1 VKILIVDNHQLF
13 CDGLKTLLEH
23 EPNTKVI
30 GEAND
35 GRAAVRMAQRLSPDL
50 VIMDVMMPELNGIE
64 ATRQIKSILPK
75 VKILALSMHADR
87 HYVGNMLTAGASG
100 YVLKDSAFAEL
111 AHAIKVVCQG
121 KRYLSPSIMDMVV
134 DDYVQCLSPGAATQ
148 SAPLSELS
156 SREREVLQLIV
167 EGRKTKE
174 IAGRLFISHKTV
186 ETHRRNIMGKL
197 GIATLADLIRWGL
210 RQGMASLDKS

>member
-23 EPNTKVI
+23 ESNTKVI

-35 GRAAVRMAQRLSPDL
+35 GRAAVRMAQKLAPDL
-50 VIMDVMMPELNGIE
+50 IIMDVMMPELNGIE
-64 ATRQIKSILPK
+64 ATRQIKGLLPK
-75 VKILALSMHADR
+75 VKIIALSMHADK
-87 HYVGNMLTAGASG
+87 HYVGNMLAAGASG

-111 AHAIKVVCQG
+111 AHAIKMVHQG
-121 KRYLSPSIMDMVV
+121 KRYLSPDIVDVVV
-134 DDYVQCLSPGAATQ
+134 DDYAQCLSPGASTP
-148 SAPLSELS
+148 STPLSELS
-156 SREREVLQLIV
+156 AREREVLQLIV

-174 IAGRLFISHKTV
+174 IANRLFISHKTV

-197 GIATLADLIRWGL
+197 GMATLADLIRWGL
-210 RQGMASLDKS
+210 RQGVASLDKS